1 MRLTAADLN
10 ELGIVE
16 KVFAEPEHFTAETM
30 SKIADEL
37 EKNIEGY
44 LEEYTNKDIQE
55 LVDSRYERF
64 RRM

>member
-1 MRLTAADLN
+1 M
-10 ELGIVE
+10 GIVE
-16 KVFAEPEHFTAETM
+16 KVFAEPEHFTVETM
-30 SKIADEL
+30 SNIADEL

-44 LEEYTNKDIQE
+44 LKEYTNKDIQE

>member
-1 MRLTAADLN
+1 M
-10 ELGIVE
+10 GIVE

-30 SKIADEL
+30 SNIADEL

-55 LVDSRYERF
+55 FSGF
-64 RRM
+64 PI